1 MSVKTIMPTKGIS
14 ADTAVSVLIGFLDKK
29 KMPHP
34 GEDEAH
40 GKSFVRYESQRIGE
54 KRLSLSKL

>member
-1 MSVKTIMPTKGIS
+1 MPTKGIS